1 MAEGK
6 FIISAQNK
14 IKEGLDGA
22 KRDLLGFEDAAKK
35 VGDTLKTALTVTAI
49 AAGLKK
55 LGDAAFDCF
64 KEFGEGERR
73 LNTLKIALNN
83 NAISV
88 QNATSLIEKMARQS
102 LASKDDI
109 EGLVAELASLG
120 KSDKDI
126 EAITTAAV
134 NLSNVTGKDLNSAF
148 TLINATYAGTTG
160 RLTQLLPEI
169 GNLTKEQLAAGE
181 ATKLINEK
189 FSALSSQLASSDI
202 PQKLKSIADGW
213 GDLKESIGA
222 QVAPLFNP
230 LLDGINSII
239 TAWNSASRAAE
250 AHRQLL
256 SASGWTQKIA
266 LNQEIIDANRP
277 RLDDLQA
284 KQTAYGKSVGWNETM
299 LRQSPQY
306 QAWQAEIN
314 DLIAENI
321 KAQNA
326 INYYTEQLKKT
337 PVSLLNPIDKVALIR
352 NGGTSGTGGSS
363 GSGGDKFAPIR
374 EGPYSAAGY
383 KLGKTLYDLD
393 KSLDPILKL
402 SPELQKAQSAAIET
416 ASNYRADMAAWKDSA
431 ELSDEMAAMWG
442 ESLDRMAAEYK
453 SNPGVFGQSGIT
465 PTGYAQGRADYQV
478 QLLDEL
484 QGIFAS
490 PQFGQSAITPE
501 GIGAMRTIAEQMD
514 ELAKTANPITDEE
527 ATAYASTIVDIMGTP
542 SEQGAEFANA
552 VKQGLIDWQLEQL
565 QAQYTTP
572 QQRLTPDGFTAG
584 RDDFAEQIL
593 DGLQELYKTPQK
605 RLAPTQYEGQG
616 AQLSIAQQM
625 AKLAKIANPLSEEDA
640 RAYADVMVDIMGTP
654 NEQGKELADAYKSGM
669 ANWKLDLLQAEF
681 TTPQVRQNPAGMSN
695 ANTIDQQIFDMS
707 LLGDI
712 TAGMADAF
720 DTATSGLGD
729 FGAAMSGPM
738 SELMAAICPFANMLS
753 GMNPLLAVLI
763 PIIEGLV
770 SVTAPALN
778 AVLKPLFATLQQMG
792 IVIGQALL
800 PIFDA
805 LAPVILMIAQILQ
818 TLFIPIMQF
827 LSPIMQAFAIMLQPL
842 GPALGAL
849 AKAVTILMSP
859 VEWLADLFS
868 YVGEVLKVFAWNIA
882 HPFQQKAGPGEFT
895 SDAFSSLAARLAAID
910 AMMVNSQSLQGGITT
925 PAFGAGWD
933 ASASTASQSASYRTQ
948 QITINIYQQAPVV
961 GSGGMAEF
969 VQMIRGQFAELAY
982 YGA

>member
-6 FIISAQNK
+6 FVISAQNK

-22 KRDLLGFEDAAKK
+22 KKDLLGFEDAAKK
-35 VGDTLKTALTVTAI
+35 VGDTLKNAFAVTAI

-55 LGDAAFDCF
+55 LGEAAFDCF

-73 LNTLKIALNN
+73 LNTLKIALDN

-88 QNATSLIEKMARQS
+88 QKATSLIDKMARQS

-109 EGLVAELASLG
+109 EGLVAELAALG
-120 KSDKDI
+120 KSDAEI
-126 EAITTAAV
+126 EKITQAAV
-134 NLSNVTGKDLNSAF
+134 NLSNVTGKDLNTSFQAINQASAGV
-148 TLINATYAGTTG
+148 TRSLAV
-160 RLTQLLPEI
+160 LLPEI
-169 GNLTKEQLAAGE
+169 KNLSTEQLAAGE
-181 ATKLINEK
+181 ATKLINKK
-189 FSALSSQLASSDI
+189 FGELSTQLAQNDI

-213 GDLKESIGA
+213 GDLKETLGA

-230 LLDGINSII
+230 LLEGINSII

-314 DLIAENI
+314 ELIAENI

-337 PVSLLNPIDKVALIR
+337 PVSLLNPIDKVALLR
-352 NGGTSGTGGSS
+352 NGGTSGSGNDKPTAQAYIPVSIDDFYLFQESLKNGLGDAIYESLTPAVAEAFASNLVAQSLTEQLSAAYSGVSMEGGILGGAAGQITGATSNIDSFSS
-363 GSGGDKFAPIR
+363 EYANAFAGAIDSELASKIAEPIETLNTNLVNLEESFLLNFAPPETAAQQLSKAYAGIDLVGGNMGLSTGQR
-374 EGPYSAAGY
+374 TSGTMSIDAYSSAYADALAGAID
-383 KLGKTLYDLD
+383 TEIM
-393 KSLDPILKL
+393 PQVVE
-402 SPELQKAQSAAIET
+402 PIET
-416 ASNYRADMAAWKDSA
+416 LNTNLVLLEESFLLNFAPVKTMAEELSAIYAGIDMEGGNAGVSIGGGGAGLSSETGATPFGVVLA
-431 ELSDEMAAMWG
+431 ELSAGM
-442 ESLDRMAAEYK
+442 
-453 SNPGVFGQSGIT
+453 
-465 PTGYAQGRADYQV
+465 
-478 QLLDEL
+478 
-484 QGIFAS
+484 
-490 PQFGQSAITPE
+490 
-501 GIGAMRTIAEQMD
+501 
-514 ELAKTANPITDEE
+514 TD
-527 ATAYASTIVDIMGTP
+527 A
-542 SEQGAEFANA
+542 
-552 VKQGLIDWQLEQL
+552 
-565 QAQYTTP
+565 
-572 QQRLTPDGFTAG
+572 FTAASG
-584 RDDFAEQIL
+584 GL
-593 DGLQELYKTPQK
+593 DSFSS
-605 RLAPTQYEGQG
+605 A
-616 AQLSIAQQM
+616 
-625 AKLAKIANPLSEEDA
+625 
-640 RAYADVMVDIMGTP
+640 
-654 NEQGKELADAYKSGM
+654 
-669 ANWKLDLLQAEF
+669 LL
-681 TTPQVRQNPAGMSN
+681 
-695 ANTIDQQIFDMS
+695 
-707 LLGDI
+707 
-712 TAGMADAF
+712 
-720 DTATSGLGD
+720 
-729 FGAAMSGPM
+729 GPM
-738 SELMAAICPFANMLS
+738 SELMAAIGPFANMIA
-753 GMNPLLAVLI
+753 GMNPVLALLI
-763 PIIEGLV
+763 PVIEGLV

-792 IVIGQALL
+792 VAIGQALL

-895 SDAFSSLAARLAAID
+895 SDAFSGLAARLAAID